1 MSAPSVGGMS
11 TEHQVDGLLSRM
23 SEMANSPRLLGR
35 LLTLAGSAVQPSG
48 WAILTILHRHG
59 QLRVSELADQLG
71 LDQSTVSRQLK
82 PLDAAGL
89 ITRQAHDGDR
99 RVAILSLSDKGTEAY
114 DAVRQRWLDDLNW
127 FMRNWSDADRAHFG
141 ELAERFADEIDAGRA
156 GLRRH
161 DETRDGAA

>member
-1 MSAPSVGGMS
+1 MSAPSLGSVS
-11 TEHQVDGLLSRM
+11 AEHQVEGLLSRM
-23 SEMANSPRLLGR
+23 SEMANNPRLLRR
-35 LLTLAGSAVQPSG
+35 LLTLSGTSVQLSG
-48 WAILTILHRHG
+48 WAIISNLHSHG

-89 ITRQAHDGDR
+89 ITREAHDGDR
-99 RVAILSLSDKGTEAY
+99 RVAILSLSDKGTSAY
-114 DAVRQRWLDDLNW
+114 EAVRQRTLDDVNW

-141 ELAERFADEIDAGRA
+141 ELAEHFSDEIDAGRE

-161 DETRDGAA
+161 DETRHGAA

>member
-1 MSAPSVGGMS
+1 MSA
-11 TEHQVDGLLSRM
+11 EHQVDGLLSRM
-23 SEMANSPRLLGR
+23 SEMASSPRLLSR
-35 LLTLAGSAVQPSG
+35 LLTLAGSTVQPSG
-48 WAILTILHRHG
+48 WAILTVLHRHG
-59 QLRVSELADQLG
+59 DLRVSELADHLG

-127 FMRNWSDADRAHFG
+127 FMRNWSDSDRAHFG
-141 ELAERFADEIDAGRA
+141 ELAERFSDEIDAGRD

-161 DETRDGAA
+161 DETRHGAA

>member
-1 MSAPSVGGMS
+1 MKSLSWSGSLGSATRTPFARMSAS
-11 TEHQVDGLLSRM
+11 
-23 SEMANSPRLLGR
+23 SPRLLSR
-35 LLTLAGSAVQPSG
+35 LLTLAGSTVQPSG
-48 WAILTILHRHG
+48 WAILTVLHRHG

-141 ELAERFADEIDAGRA
+141 ELAERFSDEIDAGRD

-161 DETRDGAA
+161 DETRPGAA